1 MNREVISHRCRA
13 ETVSLQHTGHMLPHV
28 VISGL
33 ALAASLRPLQRYNG
47 RIGSGHLEEPESS
60 ETREGS
66 ADSLSGSRGIA
77 SCGIVRL
84 YWKISTMN
92 KEAPSNNKFIT
103 PRSINDTLQ
112 YQEDAVVSRELIQ
125 KPGGTITLFAFDKH
139 QGLSEHTAPYDA
151 FVMLTEGRAEITVS
165 GVKHELKAGEM
176 LLMPANS
183 PHALRA
189 IEPFKMVL
197 TMIKS

>member
-1 MNREVISHRCRA
+1 
-13 ETVSLQHTGHMLPHV
+13 
-28 VISGL
+28 
-33 ALAASLRPLQRYNG
+33 
-47 RIGSGHLEEPESS
+47 
-60 ETREGS
+60 
-66 ADSLSGSRGIA
+66 
-77 SCGIVRL
+77 
-84 YWKISTMN
+84 MN
-92 KEAPSNNKFIT
+92 KEQSSNNRLMT
-103 PRSINDTLQ
+103 PRSINDAIH

-125 KPGGTITLFAFDKH
+125 KRTGTVTLFAFDKN

-151 FVMLTEGRAEITVS
+151 FVIITDGQAEITVS

-183 PHALRA
+183 PHALQA